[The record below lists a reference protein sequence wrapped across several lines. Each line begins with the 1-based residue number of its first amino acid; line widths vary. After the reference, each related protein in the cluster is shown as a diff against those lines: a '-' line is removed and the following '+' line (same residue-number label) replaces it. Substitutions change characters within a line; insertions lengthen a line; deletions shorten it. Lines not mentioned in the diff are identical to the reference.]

1 MNFTDIVTVA
11 GTRRTGDGYLVA
23 DARIARTGIQNYL
36 GAEIGR
42 PEMPTVRVYR
52 PGAEVFSEDT
62 LRSAAH
68 RPVTNE
74 HPPEMVTSENW
85 KKYSVGQTGDEI
97 AGEGIFIRVPL
108 MVSDE
113 AAIQDIESGKQELS
127 AGYVCDLDF
136 TAGVTPAGEAYDAMQ
151 KNIRINHIAIVRRG
165 RAGSK
170 VRIGDVAAPWGCAP
184 LAAPRSN
191 SDYHENK
198 EGMMPT
204 KTIAVDGIGGEAS
217 DQVSELVAAL
227 QGQLADAKAQIVAA
241 DAAYQK
247 AIAVRDAELDAVKAS
262 LVTDAEIDRRA
273 EMRAEL
279 IGLAR
284 AIVGDVKTTGL
295 SDAAIRKAV
304 VIAKIGEGAVEGRSE
319 AYIDARFDM
328 LAEAVREPPDLF
340 AAAVKDGITMSPASM
355 SAAFSAYAA
364 MVRDL
369 QSAHLPAN
377 PV

>member
-23 DARIARTGIQNYL
+23 DARVARTGIQNYL

-42 PEMPTVRVYR
+42 PEMRTVRVYR
-52 PGAEVFSEDT
+52 PGTEVFSEDT
-62 LRSAAH
+62 LKSAAH

-136 TAGVTPAGEAYDAMQ
+136 TEGVTSAGEAYDAVQ

-170 VRIGDVAAPWGCAP
+170 VRIGDAAAPWGCAP
-184 LAAPRSN
+184 LAAPRPI
-191 SDYHENK
+191 SDQYENK

-204 KTIAVDGIGGEAS
+204 GTNTADGIGIEVG
-217 DQVSELVAAL
+217 DQVSELIAEL
-227 QGQLADAKAQIVAA
+227 QRQLADAKAQIVAA
-241 DAAYQK
+241 DTTYQK
-247 AIAVRDAELDAVKAS
+247 AVAVRDAELDTLKAS
-262 LVTDAEIDRRA
+262 LVSDVEIERRA
-273 EMRAEL
+273 EARADL
-279 IGLAR
+279 IGLAK
-284 AIVGDVKTTGL
+284 AIVGDVKTTSL

-304 VIAKIGEGAVEGRSE
+304 VIAKIGEGAVEGRSD

-328 LAEAVREPPDLF
+328 LADAIRETPDLF
-340 AAAVKDGITMSPASM
+340 AAAVRDGITTPQTSM

-369 QSAHLPAN
+369 QSAHQPAN

>member
-36 GAEIGR
+36 GAEVGR
-42 PEMPTVRVYR
+42 PEMRTVRVYR

-62 LRSAAH
+62 LKSAAH

-74 HPPEMVTSENW
+74 HPPEMVTSANW
-85 KKYSVGQTGDEI
+85 KTYSVGQTGDEI

-136 TAGVTPAGEAYDAMQ
+136 TAGVTPAGEAYDAVQ

-184 LAAPRSN
+184 LAAPRPN
-191 SDYHENK
+191 SDHHLNK
-198 EGMMPT
+198 EGMMST
-204 KTIAVDGIGGEAS
+204 KTITVDGVRIEVN
-217 DQVSELVAAL
+217 DQAAELIATL
-227 QGQLADAKAQIVAA
+227 QQRLGDADI
-241 DAAYQK
+241 AYQK
-247 AIAVRDAELDAVKAS
+247 AIAVRDAELDVVKAGLLS
-262 LVTDAEIDRRA
+262 DAEIERRA
-273 EMRAEL
+273 EARADL
-279 IGLAR
+279 IGLAK
-284 AIVGDVKTTGL
+284 AIVGNVKTAGL
-295 SDAAIRKAV
+295 TDTAIRKAV
-304 VIAKIGEGAVEGRSE
+304 VLAKVGESAVEGRSD

-328 LAEAVREPPDLF
+328 LAEAIRETTDLF
-340 AAAVKDGITMSPASM
+340 AAAVKDGITTEQASM
-355 SAAFSAYAA
+355 SAAFTAYAA